1 MEPTHVFYKEL
12 PLDKSNIFSANLA
25 ENDEV
30 EEIKLKKF
38 KEYTVTGLSITHE
51 VESDLVP
58 VADLDAQN
66 ALSDLIRNYVK
77 KKEEPNLA
85 LKIYNEEA
93 FETIIPSK
101 KRSDVAVKSFKY
113 YDTTTKKQET
123 VDFYDYFHHLE
134 RFSFEWEEV
143 QLQFKYS
150 VKLSNDKKKII
161 KKMSID
167 KQNRK

>member
-1 MEPTHVFYKEL
+1 MEPAHVFYKEL
-12 PLDKSNIFSANLA
+12 PLDENNISSENLA
-25 ENDEV
+25 ENNEV
-30 EEIKLKKF
+30 EEIKFKKS
-38 KEYTVTGLSITHE
+38 KKYAVTGLSINQE
-51 VESDLVP
+51 AESDLVS
-58 VADLDAQN
+58 VADLDSQN

-77 KKEEPNLA
+77 KKEEPDLT

-93 FETIIPSK
+93 FETIIPFK

-150 VKLSNDKKKII
+150 VKLSNDKKKNN
-161 KKMSID
+161 KKNVD
-167 KQNRK
+167 R